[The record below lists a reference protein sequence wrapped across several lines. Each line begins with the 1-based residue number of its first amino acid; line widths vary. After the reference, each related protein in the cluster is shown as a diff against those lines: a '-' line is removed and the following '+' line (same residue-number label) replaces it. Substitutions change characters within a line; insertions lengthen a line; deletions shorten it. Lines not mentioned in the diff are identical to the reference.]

1 MHTHD
6 LSALLEKVKGVEI
19 DEGIAK
25 AVSDIDGYY
34 AGARYPLDAVD
45 PGFFKKPLAESAVK
59 STDEIFE
66 WFLAKINF
74 ESE

>member
-1 MHTHD
+1 M
-6 LSALLEKVKGVEI
+6 L
-19 DEGIAK
+19 
-25 AVSDIDGYY
+25 
-34 AGARYPLDAVD
+34 ARYPLDAVD

-59 STDEIFE
+59 RTDEIFE